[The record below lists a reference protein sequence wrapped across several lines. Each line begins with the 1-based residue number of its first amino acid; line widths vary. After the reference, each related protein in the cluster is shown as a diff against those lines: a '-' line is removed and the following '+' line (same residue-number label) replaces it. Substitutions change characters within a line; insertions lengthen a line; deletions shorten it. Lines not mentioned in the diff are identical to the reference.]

1 MTASESGRVS
11 AFDARTGKA
20 LWTRELGSLNTGCPQ
35 MPKGIFGVTG
45 TPVYDPAGGFVYVA
59 ATDKLWALDVHTGAP
74 RRGWPVTLPI
84 DQYHEHVWG
93 AIALGNG
100 HVYFGIASYCDRRPY
115 SGRVLSV
122 STTSGA
128 VDHSWTP

>member
-1 MTASESGRVS
+1 
-11 AFDARTGKA
+11 
-20 LWTRELGSLNTGCPQ
+20 

-45 TPVYDPAGGFVYVA
+45 TPVYDPVGGFVYVA
-59 ATDKLWALDVHTGAP
+59 ATDKLWALDVHTGAV
-74 RRGWPVTLPI
+74 RSGWPVPLPI

-115 SGRVLSV
+115 SGRVLGRV
-122 STTSGA
+122 DAHRRASTTPGRS
-128 VDHSWTP
+128 